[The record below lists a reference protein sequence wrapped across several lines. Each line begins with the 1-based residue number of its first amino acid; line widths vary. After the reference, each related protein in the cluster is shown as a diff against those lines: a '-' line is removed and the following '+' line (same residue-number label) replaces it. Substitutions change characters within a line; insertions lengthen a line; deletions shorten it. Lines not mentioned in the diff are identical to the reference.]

1 MQFASHLDT
10 TRWGDKSPEYIHDL
24 SKIKQLFPDA
34 QYIHMV
40 RDGRDVAMSSI
51 KEPVFKV
58 NNIYTAAKRWKENIR
73 LARDFLEQLSPD
85 KFIEIRYEDLLR
97 DPCDI
102 LSTLIKF
109 LGIKDDEEQV
119 IGNIRK
125 HIFEDVKT
133 DNFNKWKTQL
143 SESQIELYE
152 QVAGD
157 MLKLYSYET
166 KAKSEKKL
174 NFVKKGFWELHNQ
187 LSYLT
192 NPKVWGE
199 NYYKAKFRIKNFMIP
214 LRKTWNQEENL
225 KF

>member
-1 MQFASHLDT
+1 
-10 TRWGDKSPEYIHDL
+10 
-24 SKIKQLFPDA
+24 
-34 QYIHMV
+34 
-40 RDGRDVAMSSI
+40 MSSI
-51 KEPVFKV
+51 REPVFKV

-73 LARDFLEQLSPD
+73 LARDFLEQLSSD

-97 DPCDI
+97 NPCDV

-109 LGIKDDEEQV
+109 LGIKDEDEQV
-119 IGNIRK
+119 IKNIRK

-166 KAKSEKKL
+166 KAKPEKKL
-174 NFVKKGFWELHNQ
+174 NFVRKGFWELHNQ
-187 LSYLT
+187 LSYLA
-192 NPKVWGE
+192 NKKVWGE
-199 NYYKAKFRIKNFMIP
+199 NYYKAKFRIKNFMVP
-214 LRKTWNQEENL
+214 LRKTWNQEGNL
-225 KF
+225 KR